1 MLQTLGSV
9 RGCLRLRAPENLP
22 KEEGFFE
29 LLTNIWQAQPTDQM
43 FGVGVVECGEL
54 DEEKG
59 EENVQRKFQ
68 RQREKRDFEEAHASV
83 KGPSAN
89 GGSCFEFFAQ
99 CQIKCNSLFDILKS
113 AHWQEAVL
121 HPS

>member
-9 RGCLRLRAPENLP
+9 RDCLRLRTQENLT

-89 GGSCFEFFAQ
+89 GGSCFEFVGQ
-99 CQIKCNSLFDILKS
+99 WQIKRKAYIDNFY
-113 AHWQEAVL
+113 
-121 HPS
+121 